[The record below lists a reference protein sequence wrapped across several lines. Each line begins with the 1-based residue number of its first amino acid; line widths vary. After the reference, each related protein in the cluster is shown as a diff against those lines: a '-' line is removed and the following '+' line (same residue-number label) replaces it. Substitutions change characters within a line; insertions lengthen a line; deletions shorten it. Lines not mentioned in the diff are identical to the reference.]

1 MELAVSITFD
11 ARGTVPMGARL
22 TDCGLRGERVE
33 PHEAMSRSEPT
44 EHAAGFLRWY
54 CVGIVGI
61 VLKTAHNAGI
71 LSAGFEKLRPRAHHF
86 AENGW
91 PRML

>member
-22 TDCGLRGERVE
+22 TDCVASVSSRTMPCLGLNPPKTPR
-33 PHEAMSRSEPT
+33 A
-44 EHAAGFLRWY
+44 F
-54 CVGIVGI
+54 CVGIAFGIVGI
-61 VLKTAHNAGI
+61 VLETAHNARIYERG
-71 LSAGFEKLRPRAHHF
+71 ADVEKVRPRAHHF

-91 PRML
+91 PSML

>member
-22 TDCGLRGERVE
+22 TDCVARVSSRTMPCLGLN
-33 PHEAMSRSEPT
+33 PP
-44 EHAAGFLRWY
+44 
-54 CVGIVGI
+54 
-61 VLKTAHNAGI
+61 KTPPKNRAHNARIFEHG
-71 LSAGFEKLRPRAHHF
+71 ADVEKLRPRAHHF